1 MTLRHALLL
10 AALCLLVVGCV
21 RIRPAPNVAST
32 PTPSVSTP
40 SATLGPATEL
50 GVGLTDRAA
59 SAASPTP
66 PPRRYTVQAGDTL
79 VAIAERFGVTPEA
92 IIEASQLADPNNLAV
107 GDTLLIPQQV
117 PATTRPAGAPTPTPT
132 PQQRHV
138 VQAGDTLAA
147 IAERFGVSAAEIAR
161 ANRLADPDRLKV
173 GDTLVIPASARPA
186 QQPAASSAAAQA
198 ARAPT
203 PAPQPPRRR
212 HTVQEGD
219 SLWSIAEA
227 NGISVDAL
235 RAANPGLSE
244 RLRVGQ
250 ELVIP

>member
-1 MTLRHALLL
+1 
-10 AALCLLVVGCV
+10 
-21 RIRPAPNVAST
+21 
-32 PTPSVSTP
+32 
-40 SATLGPATEL
+40 
-50 GVGLTDRAA
+50 
-59 SAASPTP
+59 
-66 PPRRYTVQAGDTL
+66 VQAGDTL

-92 IIEASQLADPNNLAV
+92 IIETSRLADPNSLAV
-107 GDTLLIPQQV
+107 GDTLLIPQPA

-132 PQQRHV
+132 PQQRYV

-186 QQPAASSAAAQA
+186 QQPAASGAAAQA

-212 HTVQEGD
+212 YTVQEGD

-227 NGISVDAL
+227 NGIGVDAL